1 MTLLQLLQS
10 SPVLLFVVCSVL
22 GLFVGSFLNVVVYR
36 LPLMMEK
43 TWRRECLEFLKHD
56 AETSKKQAGAIDE
69 NGIIQQAELQNSD
82 DEKPFNLMVP
92 RSACPSCGAMIK
104 SWQNIPVIS
113 WLFLRGKCGSCEH
126 PISAEYPL
134 VEMLTG
140 ILSLAVAMKFG
151 ASIQLVFALLFTWS
165 LISLALIDFHT
176 TLLPDNITLPLMW
189 LGLVISLKPVF
200 VDTHDAIVGAAAGY
214 MILWLVFRTFKLI
227 TGKEGM
233 GFGDFKL
240 LAALGAWL
248 GWAKLPLIILL
259 SSLTG
264 AIIGIM
270 MMVVLKHQRNKP
282 IPFGPYLA
290 IAGWIALMWGDQI
303 VAMYT
308 SQLGI

>member
-1 MTLLQLLQS
+1 MTLFNLLQS
-10 SPVLLFVVCSVL
+10 SPALLFSICFIL

-36 LPLMMEK
+36 LPLMMQAG
-43 TWRRECLEFLKHD
+43 WRKECREFLELDPQDPED
-56 AETSKKQAGAIDE
+56 AKTPE
-69 NGIIQQAELQNSD
+69 
-82 DEKPFNLMVP
+82 PFNLMVP
-92 RSACPSCGAMIK
+92 RSACPSCGTMIK
-104 SWQNIPVIS
+104 AWQNIPVIS
-113 WLFLRGKCGSCEH
+113 WLFLRGKCGSCKN
-126 PISAEYPL
+126 PISAEYPV
-134 VEMLTG
+134 VELLTG

-151 ASIQLVFALLFTWS
+151 ASLQTVFALLFTWS

-176 TLLPDNITLPLMW
+176 TLLPDSITLPLLW
-189 LGLVISLKPVF
+189 LGLVLSLVPVF
-200 VDTHDAIVGAAAGY
+200 INPADAILGAAAGY
-214 MILWLVFRTFKLI
+214 MILWLVFQTFKLV

-240 LAALGAWL
+240 LGALGAWL

-270 MMVVLKHQRNKP
+270 MMVVFKHQRSQP

-303 VAMYT
+303 VSMYT
-308 SQLGI
+308 GYMGV

>member
-1 MTLLQLLQS
+1 MTLFSLLQS
-10 SPVLLFVVCSVL
+10 SPALLFSVCFIL

-36 LPLMMEK
+36 LPLMMEA
-43 TWRRECLEFLKHD
+43 TWNRECREFLKLD
-56 AETSKKQAGAIDE
+56 QADQEATTP
-69 NGIIQQAELQNSD
+69 Q
-82 DEKPFNLMVP
+82 PFNLMVP
-92 RSACPSCGAMIK
+92 RSACPSCK
-104 SWQNIPVIS
+104 SLITAWQNIPVIS
-113 WLFLRGKCGSCEH
+113 WLLLRGKCGNCKH
-126 PISAEYPL
+126 PISAEYPI
-134 VEMLTG
+134 VELLTAV
-140 ILSLAVAMKFG
+140 LSLAVAMKFG
-151 ASIQLVFALLFTWS
+151 ASLQLIFALLFTWA

-176 TLLPDNITLPLMW
+176 TLLPDSITLPLLW
-189 LGLVISLKPVF
+189 LGLLISLVPVF
-200 VDTHDAIVGAAAGY
+200 VTAPDAIVGAAAGY
-214 MILWLVFRTFKLI
+214 MILWLVFQTFKLI

-270 MMVVLKHQRNKP
+270 MMGLFKHQRNKP

-290 IAGWIALMWGDQI
+290 IAGWVALMWGDEI

-308 SQLGI
+308 GQMGI

>member
-1 MTLLQLLQS
+1 MTLFSLLQS
-10 SPVLLFVVCSVL
+10 SPALLFSVCFIL

-36 LPLMMEK
+36 LPLMMET
-43 TWRRECLEFLKHD
+43 TWKRECREFLKLD
-56 AETSKKQAGAIDE
+56 PEEPEST
-69 NGIIQQAELQNSD
+69 
-82 DEKPFNLMVP
+82 KPFNLMVP
-92 RSACPSCGAMIK
+92 RSACPSCGTQINA
-104 SWQNIPVIS
+104 WQNIPVIS
-113 WLFLRGKCGSCEH
+113 WLFLRGKCANCKH
-126 PISAEYPL
+126 PISIEYPL
-134 VEMLTG
+134 VELLTA
-140 ILSLAVAMKFG
+140 ILSLAVAIKFG
-151 ASIQLVFALLFTWS
+151 ASIQLVFALLFTWA

-176 TLLPDNITLPLMW
+176 TLLPDSITLPLMW
-189 LGLVISLKPVF
+189 LGLIISLVPVF
-200 VDTHDAIVGAAAGY
+200 VDAPDAIVGAAAGY
-214 MILWLVFRTFKLI
+214 MILWLVFQAFKLI

-248 GWAKLPLIILL
+248 GWAKLPMIILL

-270 MMVVLKHQRNKP
+270 MMLVFRHKRSQP

-308 SQLGI
+308 AQMGL

>member
-1 MTLLQLLQS
+1 MLVS
-10 SPVLLFVVCSVL
+10 FCFVL

-36 LPLMMEK
+36 LPLMMQR
-43 TWRRECLEFLKHD
+43 TWKQECREFLELD
-56 AETSKKQAGAIDE
+56 ADNESGTEIE
-69 NGIIQQAELQNSD
+69 PP
-82 DEKPFNLMVP
+82 EKFNLMVP
-92 RSACPSCGAMIK
+92 RSACPSCGSMI
-104 SWQNIPVIS
+104 SAWQNIPVIS
-113 WLFLRGKCGSCEH
+113 WLLLRGKCGNCKH
-126 PISAEYPL
+126 PISAEYPV
-134 VEMLTG
+134 VELLTA

-151 ASIQLVFALLFTWS
+151 ASMQMIFAMLFTWA

-176 TLLPDNITLPLMW
+176 TLLPDSITLPLLW
-189 LGLVISLKPVF
+189 LGLLISLVPVF
-200 VDTHDAIVGAAAGY
+200 VEAPDAIVGAAAGY
-214 MILWLVFRTFKLI
+214 MILWLVFQAFKLV

-264 AIIGIM
+264 AVIGIM
-270 MMVVLKHQRNKP
+270 MMALFKHKRSEP

-303 VAMYT
+303 VAMYIG
-308 SQLGI
+308 QMGL

>member
-1 MTLLQLLQS
+1 MTLFSLLQS
-10 SPVLLFVVCSVL
+10 NATLLLSVCFVL

-36 LPLMMEK
+36 LPLMMNA
-43 TWRRECLEFLKHD
+43 TWQRECREFLKLD
-56 AETSKKQAGAIDE
+56 PEEPGQAGE
-69 NGIIQQAELQNSD
+69 NGDKDQIPE
-82 DEKPFNLMVP
+82 PFNLMVP
-92 RSACPSCGAMIK
+92 RSACPSCNTMITA
-104 SWQNIPVIS
+104 WQNIPVFS
-113 WLFLRGKCGSCEH
+113 WLILRGKCGNCKH
-126 PISAEYPL
+126 PISAEYPI
-134 VEMLTG
+134 VELLTA
-140 ILSLAVAMKFG
+140 ILSLAVAFKFG
-151 ASIQLVFALLFTWS
+151 ASIQLVFALLFTWA

-176 TLLPDNITLPLMW
+176 TLLPDSITLPLLW
-189 LGLVISLKPVF
+189 VGLLISLVPVF
-200 VDTHDAIVGAAAGY
+200 VAAPDAIVGAAAGY
-214 MILWLVFRTFKLI
+214 MILWIVFQTFKLI

-270 MMVVLKHQRNKP
+270 MMVVFKHQRSQP

-290 IAGWIALMWGDQI
+290 IAGWIALMWGEQI

-308 SQLGI
+308 GQMGL

>member
-1 MTLLQLLQS
+1 MTLFSLLQS
-10 SPVLLFVVCSVL
+10 SPALLLSVCFVL

-36 LPLMMEK
+36 LPLMMQT
-43 TWRRECLEFLKHD
+43 TWRRECREFLELDKD
-56 AETSKKQAGAIDE
+56 TGND
-69 NGIIQQAELQNSD
+69 NGEDSGDKNNPP
-82 DEKPFNLMVP
+82 EPFNLMVP
-92 RSACPSCGAMIK
+92 RSACPSCKSMITA
-104 SWQNIPVIS
+104 WQNIPVIS
-113 WLFLRGKCGSCEH
+113 WLILRGKCGNCKH

-134 VEMLTG
+134 VELLTA
-140 ILSLAVAMKFG
+140 ILSLAVAFKFG

-176 TLLPDNITLPLMW
+176 TLLPDSITLPLLW
-189 LGLVISLKPVF
+189 LGLIISLVPVF
-200 VDTHDAIVGAAAGY
+200 VNAHDAIVGAAAGY
-214 MILWLVFRTFKLI
+214 LILWIVFQTFKLI

-240 LAALGAWL
+240 LAAMGAWL

-270 MMVVLKHQRNKP
+270 MMVVFKHQRSQP

-290 IAGWIALMWGDQI
+290 IAGWIALMWGEQI
-303 VAMYT
+303 VSMYT
-308 SQLGI
+308 GQMGL

>member
-1 MTLLQLLQS
+1 MTLFSLLQS
-10 SPVLLFVVCSVL
+10 SPALLFSICFIL

-36 LPLMMEK
+36 LPLMMQAG
-43 TWRRECLEFLKHD
+43 WRKECREFLELDPQDPED
-56 AETSKKQAGAIDE
+56 AKTPE
-69 NGIIQQAELQNSD
+69 
-82 DEKPFNLMVP
+82 PFNLMVP
-92 RSACPSCGAMIK
+92 RSACPSCGTMIK
-104 SWQNIPVIS
+104 AWQNIPVIS
-113 WLFLRGKCGSCEH
+113 WLFLRGKCGSCKN
-126 PISAEYPL
+126 PISAEYPV
-134 VEMLTG
+134 VELLTG

-151 ASIQLVFALLFTWS
+151 ASLQTVFALLFTWS

-176 TLLPDNITLPLMW
+176 TLLPDSITLPLLW
-189 LGLVISLKPVF
+189 LGLVLSLVPVF
-200 VDTHDAIVGAAAGY
+200 INPADAILGAAAGY
-214 MILWLVFRTFKLI
+214 MILWIVFQTFKLI

-270 MMVVLKHQRNKP
+270 MMVLFKHQRSQA

-290 IAGWIALMWGDQI
+290 IAGWIALMWGEQI

-308 SQLGI
+308 GQMGL

>member
-1 MTLLQLLQS
+1 MTLFSLLQS
-10 SPVLLFVVCSVL
+10 SPALLLSVCFVL

-36 LPLMMEK
+36 LPLMMQT
-43 TWRRECLEFLKHD
+43 TWRRECREFLELDKD
-56 AETSKKQAGAIDE
+56 TGND
-69 NGIIQQAELQNSD
+69 NGEDSGEDSGDKNNPP
-82 DEKPFNLMVP
+82 EPFNLMVP
-92 RSACPSCGAMIK
+92 RSACPSCKSMITA
-104 SWQNIPVIS
+104 WQNIPVIS
-113 WLFLRGKCGSCEH
+113 WLILRGKCGNCKH

-134 VEMLTG
+134 VELLTA
-140 ILSLAVAMKFG
+140 ILSLAVAFKFG

-176 TLLPDNITLPLMW
+176 TLLPDSITLPLLW
-189 LGLVISLKPVF
+189 LGLIISLVPVF
-200 VDTHDAIVGAAAGY
+200 VNAHDAIVGAAAGY
-214 MILWLVFRTFKLI
+214 LILWIVFQTFKLI

-240 LAALGAWL
+240 LAAMGAWL

-270 MMVVLKHQRNKP
+270 MMVVFKHQRSQP

-290 IAGWIALMWGDQI
+290 IAGWIALMWGEQI
-303 VAMYT
+303 VSMYT
-308 SQLGI
+308 GQMGL